1 MALDTP
7 WVIEPDD
14 LDTALDE
21 PNTCVIDLSSPE
33 LYQLEHIPTAISLDY
48 SSIVKNTPPVLGL
61 IPDAA
66 EFERVLS
73 ERGITPDSY
82 IIAYDAEG
90 SGKAARLLWTL
101 EIAGHKKMSL
111 LNGGINAWKEQNK
124 PTTTEIPKITSS
136 IYKLSFYNREGV
148 VDAEE
153 ILTQLVDAKTC
164 VLDARSRDEYLGKDV
179 RAKHAGHIPGAVNLD
194 WIELKDRNNPLRL
207 KPENEL
213 QQMLEAIG
221 ITKEKNIIT
230 HCQSHHRSALMY
242 VTLKSL
248 GFEHVKGY
256 PGSWSDWANRD
267 DTPIE
272 I

>member
-1 MALDTP
+1 MTLDTP
-7 WVIEPDD
+7 WVIEADD
-14 LDTALDE
+14 LDAILNKPD
-21 PNTCVIDLSSPE
+21 TCVIDLSSPE
-33 LYQLEHIPTAISLDY
+33 RYQFEHIPTAISLDY
-48 SSIVKNTPPVLGL
+48 SSIVKNTPPILGL
-61 IPDAA
+61 IPDAT
-66 EFERVLS
+66 EFERALS
-73 ERGITPDSY
+73 ERGISPDSY
-82 IIAYDAEG
+82 IVAYDSEG

-111 LNGGINAWKEQNK
+111 LNGGINAWKKQNK
-124 PTTTEIPKITSS
+124 PTTTKIPEIIQS
-136 IYKLSFYNREGV
+136 IYKLSFHNQEGV
-148 VDAEE
+148 ADAEE

-164 VLDARSRDEYLGKDV
+164 VLDVRSKDEYLGKDI
-179 RAKHAGHIPGAVNLD
+179 RAKRPGHIPGAVNLD
-194 WIELKDRNNPLRL
+194 WIELKDKNNPLHL

-213 QQMLEAIG
+213 QQMLETIG

-248 GFEHVKGY
+248 GFEKVKGY